1 MKKTVVLGALA
12 MFGLAPAIGWACSDY
27 DDTSA
32 SAAPPAKMAVAPAP
46 AASKMPAN
54 IVKAAAATP
63 ANQAQA
69 KSKTLVPE
77 GKVVATS
84 AN

>member
-1 MKKTVVLGALA
+1 MNKPVVLGALA
-12 MFGLAPAIGWACSDY
+12 MFALAPVTGWACGDY

-46 AASKMPAN
+46 ASSKMPAN
-54 IVKAAAATP
+54 IKAAAATP
-63 ANQAQA
+63 AKQAQA